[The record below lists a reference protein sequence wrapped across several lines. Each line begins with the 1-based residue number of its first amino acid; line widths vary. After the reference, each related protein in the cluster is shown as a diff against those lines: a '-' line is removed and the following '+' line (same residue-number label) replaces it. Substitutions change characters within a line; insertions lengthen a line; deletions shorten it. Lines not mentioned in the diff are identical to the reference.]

1 MTDLQEH
8 TEHCKAQNE
17 ERKELEDKIKQCDLK
32 SLAMSM
38 SKSEPGEKF
47 WIVYFQRCDL
57 LRRYRERF
65 GEKAHQQLREQL
77 DEARKA
83 YMKKMHIRGLRLNNF

>member
-8 TEHCKAQNE
+8 TEHYEDQDR
-17 ERKELEDKIKQCDLK
+17 ERNELENKIKQCDLK

-38 SKSEPGEKF
+38 GKSEPGEKF
-47 WIVYFQRCDL
+47 WVVYFQRCDL
-57 LRRYRERF
+57 LRQYREKF

-77 DEARKA
+77 
-83 YMKKMHIRGLRLNNF
+83 NNF